1 MKKWALALCLVLLSS
16 NFSNAQTVSVNS
28 TSGQV
33 DTAGTVA
40 SSGNVL
46 NLGGGLPWDNTVT
59 GQAGGLSGGWTPAY
73 NPNTGNIIFGYNN
86 QTVSQTVAINQALS
100 KAGTGI
106 QLSGYSYSW
115 GINNDLNN
123 GSGNRGTLTGN
134 VSLNNPNGYSLESYN
149 YNYSGVNTGGNFQT
163 FSGTQMFSNQYQLSQ
178 VSSITVSFTGHD
190 QNWWAG
196 YWGPRVHV
204 NDFSLLY
211 SVNPCTTNPA
221 YSPSCSGFSKIV
233 TSDNLLPN
241 PNLVVSGNDVG
252 YNSFAVNTALKN
264 SGSGVDVYGF
274 NYGYNYSLGN
284 SCNTTNQGGLCTNNS
299 SAQVKVRLTDSSNN
313 QIYIA
318 GQSWSTPNTAA
329 NTSYQFL
336 LASTTNSLSL
346 GTFTMGALTTGNAAV
361 QNMFVNALYKPDP
374 CLNPLSSPNCPGY
387 ASAYAQQLALNSISN
402 SSNSTVNNNANTAQ
416 AVANQAQQAAQP
428 QQSDPS
434 QPAQQQTAAAPPP
447 GSAPPPQQ
455 QQSDPGQPAQQ
466 TAGAPPPQSQPAPQ
480 QQQQQQ
486 AQNSGQQQA
495 QPAGQV
501 QVVQTSDPKANLP
514 AAPQQAANQ
523 PGAPSAGTQPVAQ
536 AGQPQQSAPK
546 AGGPSNLSTA
556 LSTIAKNQEQQKQIE
571 TTTVQ
576 ASIAQANQASAT
588 AQQTALNVVSA
599 VNNSVAASSAQSVS
613 TANAVATTSVASGSS
628 STSSYNSN
636 SQMSIQTGV
645 TSSTQSVLSASQ
657 ALASSSSTRTST
669 TNQNNIVSTNVTQ
682 TTQTTSVFAPT
693 TTQVTSTSNATN
705 TNTNIQASN
714 PVANVQ
720 QTQTVA
726 TSTSTL
732 PTNNTPTVQNSLQ
745 QNQNAGAVAIQT
757 PQQQSTMVA
766 SVQQSSLYS
775 LTPNTT
781 FGTTVE
787 TINNNNVNL
796 LSRTSPI
803 AEAINKAP
811 TIDTNTK
818 TETANNQPAVNQKV
832 EQNELAGKVEL
843 AKMAIA
849 PTNYGSYLNFTL
861 KDAAFY
867 APKEIYRNQST
878 VDNSRALRKLSSDSL
893 FEKMVELQ
901 YKESKQ

>member
-149 YNYSGVNTGGNFQT
+149 YDYSGVNTGGNFQT

-204 NDFSLLY
+204 NEFDLLY
-211 SVNPCTTNPA
+211 SVNPCNANPA
-221 YSPSCSGFSKIV
+221 YSPSCAGFNSLL
-233 TSDNLLPN
+233 TSANLVPN
-241 PNLVVSGNDVG
+241 PSAVATPGNPVD
-252 YNSFAVNTALKN
+252 NSFAIATALSN
-264 SGSGVDVYGF
+264 SGSGLSLYGI
-274 NYGYNYSLGN
+274 NYGYSYNLPTTASSGSVTVGVATSSGNSLGSKTYGLNGPSNGEQIASYQLLTPSAINTNSLGN
-284 SCNTTNQGGLCTNNS
+284 
-299 SAQVKVRLTDSSNN
+299 
-313 QIYIA
+313 
-318 GQSWSTPNTAA
+318 
-329 NTSYQFL
+329 F
-336 LASTTNSLSL
+336 
-346 GTFTMGALTTGNAAV
+346 TFTAGV
-361 QNMFVNALYKPDP
+361 QGPGSSIYNMTASLIVMPDA
-374 CLNPLSSPNCPGY
+374 CTLNPLSSPTCTGY
-387 ASAYAQQLALNSISN
+387 AKAYAASLATNT
-402 SSNSTVNNNANTAQ
+402 SSQNNNSVAIANAAAQ
-416 AVANQAQQAAQP
+416 QPASAPAQPASAPLPQAQQTDTS
-428 QQSDPS
+428 QQVV
-434 QPAQQQTAAAPPP
+434 AAPPP
-447 GSAPPPQQ
+447 
-455 QQSDPGQPAQQ
+455 
-466 TAGAPPPQSQPAPQ
+466 QPAPTT

-495 QPAGQV
+495 QPVGQV

-514 AAPQQAANQ
+514 APPQQTANQ
-523 PGAPSAGTQPVAQ
+523 PGAPGAGTQPVAQ
-536 AGQPQQSAPK
+536 SGQPQQSSPK

-556 LSTIAKNQEQQKQIE
+556 LSTIAKNQEQQKQLE
-571 TTTVQ
+571 TATVQ
-576 ASIAQANQASAT
+576 ASITQANQASAT
-588 AQQTALNVVSA
+588 AQQTALNVVNA
-599 VNNSVAASSAQSVS
+599 VNNAVAASSAQSIS
-613 TANAVATTSVASGSS
+613 TATSTTVATTTNTFTSS
-628 STSSYNSN
+628 SSSN
-636 SQMSIQTGV
+636 SSQFNTQSGA

-657 ALASSSSTRTST
+657 TLASSSSTRTTTVNQQTST
-669 TNQNNIVSTNVTQ
+669 TNTTNIGT
-682 TTQTTSVFAPT
+682 TTSNGLIAT
-693 TTQVTSTSNATN
+693 TN
-705 TNTNIQASN
+705 TNTQSN
-714 PVANVQ
+714 TSSTTNTAVAIN
-720 QTQTVA
+720 A
-726 TSTSTL
+726 
-732 PTNNTPTVQNSLQ
+732 PTVQNSLQ

-811 TIDTNTK
+811 ATDTNTK

>member
-149 YNYSGVNTGGNFQT
+149 YDYSGVNTGGNFQT
-163 FSGTQMFSNQYQLSQ
+163 FNGTQMFSNQYQLSQ

-241 PNLVVSGNDVG
+241 PNLVVSGDAVG

-264 SGSGVDVYGF
+264 SGSGVEVYGF

-284 SCNTTNQGGLCTNNS
+284 GTYGCTATNQDGSCSWYMTTNP

-313 QIYIA
+313 QIYLA
-318 GQSWSTPNTAA
+318 GQNWSTPNTAA
-329 NTSYQFL
+329 NVSYQFL
-336 LASTTNSLSL
+336 LPSTTNSTSL
-346 GTFTMGALTTGNAAV
+346 GTFTMGALTSGNAAV
-361 QNMFVNALYKPDP
+361 QNMFATALYKPDP
-374 CLNPLSSPNCPGY
+374 CVSNPLSSTSCPGY
-387 ASAYAQQLALNSISN
+387 AAAYAQQLALNSISSSSTSSGN
-402 SSNSTVNNNANTAQ
+402 SNANTAQ
-416 AVANQAQQAAQP
+416 TVANQAQQAAQP
-428 QQSDPS
+428 APAPANPAP
-434 QPAQQQTAAAPPP
+434 QPAPQ
-447 GSAPPPQQ
+447 PQQ
-455 QQSDPGQPAQQ
+455 QQSDPTQQAAAPA
-466 TAGAPPPQSQPAPQ
+466 TQSQPAP